1 MEDMDRSQL
10 EVVTGR
16 VPKIL
21 NTVGIHGNVS
31 FIGSVMRRVWD
42 TELGTTSMSSICA
55 RVAVL
60 CQCHKRGGGGGE
72 RSSLYSLTNSKNKSC
87 HLCLQDDEI
96 VDVIIVGIIRKPCT
110 KVIFFWQNRNSSCWI
125 K

>member
-1 MEDMDRSQL
+1 MDRSEL

-21 NTVGIHGNVS
+21 NTVVIHGNVS

-42 TELGTTSMSSICA
+42 TELGTTPTCFDVQYLCQSSSSMSMS
-55 RVAVL
+55 
-60 CQCHKRGGGGGE
+60 QKGG

-87 HLCLQDDEI
+87 HLCLQGDEI
-96 VDVIIVGIIRKPCT
+96 VDVIMVGIIRKPCW
-110 KVIFFWQNRNSSCWI
+110 KVIFFRQNRNSSCWI